1 MNINTSIIR
10 KIIREEIEKLETT
23 DDRVKDTS
31 LEDVAPGDLADTLES
46 PIEMLKVLKI
56 EESKIKKAYKEN
68 KRKQEKLLSRSK

>member
-68 KRKQEKLLSRSK
+68 KRKQEKLLARSK